1 MVPLETPERVPY
13 PHSKVQLAA
22 AKRLESQLKGDQPK
36 VQQKPE
42 VQKKP
47 AKVQKNPA
55 KVQKK
60 PAKEIKN
67 GKSTKAKKPNAKG
80 GPLASVM
87 ADFINNLK
95 SQGYSHKQAQS
106 LWRESS
112 EREAIVSTMSVSERK
127 RRRY

>member
-1 MVPLETPERVPY
+1 MVPVETPERVPY

-22 AKRLESQLKGDQPK
+22 AKRLENQLQNARKDK
-36 VQQKPE
+36 ERK

-47 AKVQKNPA
+47 AKVSRKDPPK
-55 KVQKK
+55 KVMKEQKK
-60 PAKEIKN
+60 VKP
-67 GKSTKAKKPNAKG
+67 TKTGKKPSTPKG

-95 SQGYSHKQAQS
+95 AQGYSYKQAQS

-112 EREAIVSTMSVSERK
+112 EREAIVSTMSESERK